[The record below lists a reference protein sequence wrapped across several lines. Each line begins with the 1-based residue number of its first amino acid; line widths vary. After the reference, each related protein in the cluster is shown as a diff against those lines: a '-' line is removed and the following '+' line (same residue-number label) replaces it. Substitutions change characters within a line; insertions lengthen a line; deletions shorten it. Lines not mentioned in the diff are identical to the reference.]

1 MDIQRVGAAHGWRWV
16 TGGFSIFRKSPLVW
30 VIFVMILYLVAQL
43 ALQLPLLGVLLM
55 LFYPVFLAG
64 FMMGC
69 RDLEVGN
76 VLEVRHLVAGFRHNP
91 GQLVTIGG
99 ANLVGQLLI
108 GIMMY
113 VIGGSELRAI
123 LAGQADNLETAA
135 VAQAANRIMLALIA
149 GTVLSIPLL
158 MAVWFAPLV
167 AVFNNR
173 PAFAAIRLSFTACWR
188 NLIPFLVYGALLAGL
203 IMLAMIPFGFVH
215 PQQNPGAWIVLPFV
229 LPSIYSSYRDIFRDY
244 V

>member
-1 MDIQRVGAAHGWRWV
+1 MDIQQVGAAHGWRWV
-16 TGGFSIFRKSPLVW
+16 TGGFAIFRKSPLVW
-30 VIFVMILYLVAQL
+30 IIFVMILYLVAQL

-55 LFYPVFLAG
+55 LLYPVFLAG

-69 RDLEVGN
+69 RDLEVGRA
-76 VLEVRHLVAGFRHNP
+76 LEVGHLVAGFRHNP

-108 GIMMY
+108 GIVMY
-113 VIGGSELRAI
+113 VIGGPELRAI
-123 LAGQADNLETAA
+123 LAGQPEGLDAA
-135 VAQAANRIMLALIA
+135 AMAQAANRIMAALIA

-167 AVFNNR
+167 ALFNNR

-188 NLIPFLVYGALLAGL
+188 NLIPFLVYGALLTGL
-203 IMLAMIPFGFVH
+203 IMLAMIPFGIVH

-244 V
+244 A